1 MAKVESKKSQI
12 LLLKS
17 AIAPLLDL
25 LMDLNVILI
34 QLVSFSCV
42 LLLLRASRLPRGWV
56 IVSAIILLV
65 LAGAYYFAPAWAGFI
80 SGGLWGLLILLP
92 IVGFAQVNRLVSQE
106 KYSQARGLAM
116 GLRWLH
122 PADGLFEYPQL
133 LRGMEL
139 GHQGRL
145 EEAARIFDR
154 YGSAKTLMGRTAIA
168 LLYRAGARWDELL
181 IWVEHHF
188 QQKIL
193 SESTLAVYYL
203 RALGETGSLEQLI
216 QELERFEQR
225 SPRRTDPVTL
235 NLVRMFA
242 LAFGGQPEQVQ
253 QVFDDALATH
263 PPNIREFWLATAEW
277 AAGNESEARKRLLAL
292 GDRSDAVLRNAIA
305 WRLSH
310 PPADPERALSQL
322 SKQILSRLAT
332 DIQQESRYGSTAFLK
347 NKAYATYALIA
358 ANVAVFAVEIWQGG
372 SEDLETLYQL
382 GALVPAVV
390 FAGEW
395 WRLLSATF
403 LHYGVAHLLMNMVG
417 LYFLGTIA
425 EASLGSKKFLLAYF
439 FSGVGSMLVVS
450 LIAIRLGSS
459 NQIVVGAS
467 GAIMGL
473 LGAIGA
479 ILLQGW
485 YREKARVAAK
495 RLRTVLFII
504 GLQIVFDLATPQVSF
519 VGHISGLV
527 LGFLVGSLLAIASPE
542 TKSSVEPL

>member
-1 MAKVESKKSQI
+1 M
-12 LLLKS
+12 LNR
-17 AIAPLLDL
+17 AIALFLSP
-25 LMDLNVILI
+25 MDLNVILI
-34 QLVSFSCV
+34 QLVSFSCI

-65 LAGAYYFAPAWAGFI
+65 LAGAYYVAPSWAGFV
-80 SGGLWGLLILLP
+80 SGGLWALLILLP

-106 KYSQARGLAM
+106 RYSQARRLAM

-133 LRGMEL
+133 LRGLEL
-139 GHQGRL
+139 GHQGKL
-145 EEAARIFDR
+145 EEASQIFDH
-154 YGSAKTLMGRTAIA
+154 YGSTKTLTGRTAIT
-168 LLYRAGARWDELL
+168 LLYRISARWDELL
-181 IWVEHHF
+181 SWVAQNF
-188 QQKIL
+188 QQKAL
-193 SESTLAVYYL
+193 NEPTLAVCYL
-203 RALGETGSLEQLI
+203 RALGETGNLEQLI

-225 SPRRTDPVTL
+225 SPRRADPVTL

-263 PPNIREFWLATAEW
+263 PPNIREFWLATAEL
-277 AAGNESEARKRLLAL
+277 AAGNGSEARKRLLAL
-292 GDRSDAVLRNAIA
+292 SDRSDAVLRNAIA

-310 PPADPERALSQL
+310 PLADPDQALSQI
-322 SKQILSRLAT
+322 SKQVLSHIAT
-332 DIQQESRYGSTAFLK
+332 DIQQESRYGGTAFLK
-347 NKAYATYALIA
+347 SQAYATYALIA
-358 ANVAVFAVEIWQGG
+358 ANVAIFAVEIWQGG
-372 SEDLETLYQL
+372 SEDLETLRQL

-395 WRLLSATF
+395 WRLLTATF

-439 FSGVGSMLVVS
+439 FSGIGSMLVVS
-450 LIAIRLGSS
+450 WLAVKLGSS
-459 NQIVVGAS
+459 DQIVVGAS

-519 VGHISGLV
+519 VGHISGLG
-527 LGFLVGSLLAIASPE
+527 LGFLVGNLLAIATPVTKPNVE
-542 TKSSVEPL
+542 TF

>member
-1 MAKVESKKSQI
+1 
-12 LLLKS
+12 
-17 AIAPLLDL
+17 
-25 LMDLNVILI
+25 MDLNVILI
-34 QLVSFSCV
+34 QLVSFSCI

-56 IVSAIILLV
+56 IVSATILLV
-65 LAGAYYFAPAWAGFI
+65 LAGAYYFTPAWAGFI
-80 SGGLWGLLILLP
+80 SGGLWVLLILLP

-106 KYSQARGLAM
+106 RYSQARGLAL

-122 PADGLFEYPQL
+122 PADGLFEYPRL
-133 LRGMEL
+133 LHGLEL
-139 GHQGRL
+139 AHQGRL
-145 EEAARIFDR
+145 EEATQIFDR

-168 LLYRAGARWDELL
+168 LLYRISARWDELL
-181 IWVEHHF
+181 IWVEQNF
-188 QQKIL
+188 QQKVL

-203 RALGETGSLEQLI
+203 RALGETGNLEQLI
-216 QELERFEQR
+216 QEVEEFEQR
-225 SPRRTDPVTL
+225 SPRRSDPVTL

-253 QVFDDALATH
+253 QVFGDALATQ
-263 PPNIREFWLATAEW
+263 PSNIQEFWLATAEL
-277 AAGNESEARKRLLAL
+277 AAGNESEAKKRLLNL
-292 GDRSDAVLRNAIA
+292 SDRSDAVLRNAIV

-310 PPADPERALSQL
+310 SPTDPEQALSQI
-322 SKQILSRLAT
+322 SKQALSRIAT
-332 DIQQESRYGSTAFLK
+332 DIQQESRYGGTAFLK
-347 NKAYATYALIA
+347 SKAYATYALIT
-358 ANVAVFAVEIWQGG
+358 ANVAVFAMEIWQGG
-372 SEDLETLYQL
+372 SEDLETLRQM

-425 EASLGSKKFLLAYF
+425 EASLGSKKFLLVYF
-439 FSGVGSMLVVS
+439 FSGIGSMLVVS
-450 LIAIRLGSS
+450 WLAVKLGSS
-459 NQIVVGAS
+459 DQIVVGAS

-519 VGHISGLV
+519 VGHISGLG
-527 LGFLVGSLLAIASPE
+527 LGFLAGSLLAIATPT
-542 TKSSVEPL
+542 TKSSIETF

>member
-1 MAKVESKKSQI
+1 
-12 LLLKS
+12 
-17 AIAPLLDL
+17 
-25 LMDLNVILI
+25 MDLNVILI
-34 QLVSFSCV
+34 QLVSFSCI

-65 LAGAYYFAPAWAGFI
+65 LAGAYYVAPAWAGFV
-80 SGGLWGLLILLP
+80 SGGLWALLILLP
-92 IVGFAQVNRLVSQE
+92 IVGFARVNRLVSQE
-106 KYSQARGLAM
+106 RYSQARGLAM

-122 PADGLFEYPQL
+122 PVDGLFEYPQL
-133 LRGMEL
+133 LRGLEL

-145 EEAARIFDR
+145 EEATQIFDR
-154 YGSAKTLMGRTAIA
+154 YGSAETLMGRTAIA
-168 LLYRAGARWDELL
+168 LLYRISARWDELL
-181 IWVEHHF
+181 SWVEQNF
-188 QQKIL
+188 QQKAL
-193 SESTLAVYYL
+193 NEPTLAVYYL
-203 RALGETGSLEQLI
+203 RALGETGKLEQLI

-225 SPRRTDPVTL
+225 SPRRADPVTL

-242 LAFGGQPEQVQ
+242 LAFGGQPEQVR

-263 PPNIREFWLATAEW
+263 PPNIREFWLATAEL
-277 AAGNESEARKRLLAL
+277 AAGNESEAKKSLLAL
-292 GDRSDAVLRNAIA
+292 SDRSDAVLRNAIA

-310 PPADPERALSQL
+310 PLADPEQALSQI
-322 SKQILSRLAT
+322 SKQVLSRIAT
-332 DIQQESRYGSTAFLK
+332 DIQQESRYGGTAFLK
-347 NKAYATYALIA
+347 HQAYATYALIA
-358 ANVAVFAVEIWQGG
+358 TNVAVFGVEIWQGG
-372 SEDLETLYQL
+372 SEDLETLRQL

-395 WRLLSATF
+395 WRLLTATF

-417 LYFLGTIA
+417 LYLLGTIA

-450 LIAIRLGSS
+450 WVAVKLGSS
-459 NQIVVGAS
+459 DQIVVGAS

-519 VGHISGLV
+519 VGHISGLG
-527 LGFLVGSLLAIASPE
+527 LGFLVGSLLTIATPI
-542 TKSSVEPL
+542 TKSNIETL

>member
-1 MAKVESKKSQI
+1 
-12 LLLKS
+12 
-17 AIAPLLDL
+17 
-25 LMDLNVILI
+25 MDLNVILL
-34 QLVSFSCV
+34 QLVSFSCI

-56 IVSAIILLV
+56 IVAAIILLV
-65 LAGAYYFAPAWAGFI
+65 LAVAYYFVPAWAGFL
-80 SGGLWGLLILLP
+80 SGGLWVLLILLP

-106 KYSQARGLAM
+106 RYSQARGLAM

-122 PADGLFEYPQL
+122 PTDGLFEYPQL

-139 GHQGRL
+139 GYQGRV
-145 EEAARIFDR
+145 EEAAQIFER
-154 YGSAKTLMGRTAIA
+154 YGSARTLMGRTAIA
-168 LLYRAGARWDELL
+168 LLYRVSARWDDLL
-181 IWVEHHF
+181 TWVEHHF
-188 QQKIL
+188 QQKVL

-203 RALGETGSLEQLI
+203 RALGETGNLEQLI
-216 QELERFEQR
+216 QELEQFEQR

-253 QVFDDALATH
+253 QVFDEALATH
-263 PPNIREFWLATAEW
+263 PPNIREFWLATAEL

-292 GDRSDAVLRNAIA
+292 SGRSDAVLRNAIA

-310 PPADPERALSQL
+310 PLADPEQVLSQI
-322 SKQILSRLAT
+322 SKQVLARLAT
-332 DIQQESRYGSTAFLK
+332 DVQQESRYGGTAFLSS
-347 NKAYATYALIA
+347 KAYVTYALIA
-358 ANVAVFAVEIWQGG
+358 VNVAVFAVEIWQGG

-395 WRLLSATF
+395 WRLLTATF
-403 LHYGVAHLLMNMVG
+403 LHYGVAHLLMNMIG

-425 EASLGSKKFLLAYF
+425 EASLGSKKFLVAYF

-450 LIAIRLGSS
+450 LIAVRLGSS
-459 NQIVVGAS
+459 DQIVVGAS

-485 YREKARVAAK
+485 YREKARIAAK

-519 VGHISGLV
+519 VGHLSGLG
-527 LGFLVGSLLAIASPE
+527 LGFLVGSLLAIAPPN
-542 TKSSVEPL
+542 TKSSVEPF

>member
-1 MAKVESKKSQI
+1 
-12 LLLKS
+12 
-17 AIAPLLDL
+17 
-25 LMDLNVILI
+25 MDLNVIFI

-42 LLLLRASRLPRGWV
+42 LLLLRSSRLPRGWV
-56 IVSAIILLV
+56 IVSAVILLV
-65 LAGAYYFAPAWAGFI
+65 LVGAYYFAPAWAGFI
-80 SGGLWGLLILLP
+80 SGGLWALLILVP
-92 IVGFAQVNRLVSQE
+92 IVGFAQVNRLVAQE
-106 KYSQARGLAM
+106 RFSQARRLAM

-122 PADGLFEYPQL
+122 PADGLFDYPQL
-133 LRGMEL
+133 LHGLEL

-145 EEAARIFDR
+145 EEAIQIFDR
-154 YGSAKTLMGRTAIA
+154 YGAATTLMGRTAIA
-168 LLYRAGARWDELL
+168 LLYRISARWDELL
-181 IWVEHHF
+181 IWVEHNF
-188 QQKIL
+188 QQKVL
-193 SESTLAVYYL
+193 NEPTLAAYYL
-203 RALGETGSLEQLI
+203 RALGETGNLEQLI

-225 SPRRTDPVTL
+225 SPRRSDPFTL

-242 LAFGGQPEQVQ
+242 LAFGGQPKQVQ
-253 QVFDDALATH
+253 QVFDEALASQ
-263 PPNIREFWLATAEW
+263 PPNTREFWLATAEL
-277 AAGNESEARKRLLAL
+277 AAGNESEARNRLLAL
-292 GDRSDAVLRNAIA
+292 SDRSDAVLRNAIV

-310 PPADPERALSQL
+310 PPAVPEQALSQI

-332 DIQQESRYGSTAFLK
+332 DIQQESKYGGTAFLK
-347 NKAYATYALIA
+347 SKAYATYTLIA
-358 ANVAVFAVEIWQGG
+358 ANIAVFTVEIWQGG
-372 SEDLETLYQL
+372 SEDLQTLYQL

-395 WRLLSATF
+395 WRLLTATF
-403 LHYGVAHLLMNMVG
+403 LHYGIAHLLMNMVG

-425 EASLGSKKFLLAYF
+425 EDSLGTRKFLLTYF

-459 NQIVVGAS
+459 DQIVVGAS

-485 YREKARVAAK
+485 YREKARIAAK

-519 VGHISGLV
+519 MGHISGLG
-527 LGFLVGSLLAIASPE
+527 LGFLIGSVLAIASPK
-542 TKSSVEPL
+542 TKSSAETF